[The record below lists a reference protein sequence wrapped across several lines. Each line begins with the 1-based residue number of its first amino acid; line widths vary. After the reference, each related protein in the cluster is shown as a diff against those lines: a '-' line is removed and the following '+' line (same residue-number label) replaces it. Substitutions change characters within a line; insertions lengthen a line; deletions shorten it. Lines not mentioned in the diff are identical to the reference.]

1 MTAPSPKQRQIMT
14 ELLGDKSTRP
24 EFDPFLAVELR
35 ERLETELAEIA
46 ADLTERDRLVV
57 SKYDL
62 QNVHACEGLY
72 AGKLYEQFEWS
83 VQNTR
88 GRIVHRGVQRQ
99 IVSGYAYE
107 PLDLAGQ
114 ALTQFIEEDDL
125 YGPSE
130 FLRNL
135 DPGAR
140 EDLVSDAAD
149 ALTKFLMDWPPIQRS
164 WRPRVESAVGAPLC
178 GGRIELRGRVDL
190 ALGAPEGS
198 RANVFIVDF
207 KTGRENDH
215 HIQDARFYAL
225 IETLARG
232 TPPYRVA
239 TYYLDSGTYRS
250 EDVTIDVLEVAIR
263 RTVAGA
269 RAMHRIQ
276 TEKDHRPEL
285 RPNPLCR
292 FCPSLP
298 DCEPG
303 KAHNARRGGDLGDLD
318 DLLERDDG

>member
-1 MTAPSPKQRQIMT
+1 MAS
-14 ELLGDKSTRP
+14 LLGVKGSRP
-24 EFDPFLAVELR
+24 EFDPDIATELR
-35 ERLETELAEIA
+35 DRLETDLAETA
-46 ADLTERDRLVV
+46 AELVERDRLVIA
-57 SKYDL
+57 KYDL
-62 QNVHACEGLY
+62 QNIHACEGLY
-72 AGKLYEQFEWS
+72 AGKLYEQFEWTIE
-83 VQNTR
+83 NTR
-88 GRIVHRGVQRQ
+88 GKIVHRGVQRQ

-107 PLDLAGQ
+107 PLDLADQ
-114 ALTQFIEEDDL
+114 ALTQFIEEDDV

-130 FLRNL
+130 FLRTL
-135 DPGAR
+135 DAGAR
-140 EDLVSDAAD
+140 EDLVGEAAD
-149 ALTKFLMDWPPIQRS
+149 ALTKFVMDWPPIQRS

-190 ALGAPEGS
+190 ALGSPEGN

-250 EDVTIDVLEVAIR
+250 EDVTLDVLEVAVR

-269 RAMHRIQ
+269 RAIHRIQ
-276 TEKDHRPEL
+276 TETGYRPEL

-292 FCPSLP
+292 FCPRLT

-303 KAHNARRGGDLGDLD
+303 TIHMTKPRDPFLQEID
-318 DLLERDDG
+318 DDDDE

>member
-1 MTAPSPKQRQIMT
+1 MASPTPKQREIMT
-14 ELLGDKSTRP
+14 ALLGDKASRP
-24 EFDPFLAVELR
+24 EFDAGLAVELR
-35 ERLETELAEIA
+35 ERLETELAGVASEV
-46 ADLTERDRLVV
+46 TEPDRLVV
-57 SKYDL
+57 AKYDL

-72 AGKLYEQFEWS
+72 AGKLYEQFEWT
-83 VQNTR
+83 VENTR

-107 PLDLAGQ
+107 PLDLAEQ
-114 ALTQFIEEDDL
+114 ALTQFVEDDDV

-130 FLRNL
+130 FLRGL
-135 DPGAR
+135 DPGSR
-140 EDLVSDAAD
+140 EDLIGDAAD
-149 ALTKFLMDWPPIQRS
+149 ALTKFVMDWPPIQRS
-164 WRPRVESAVGAPLC
+164 WRPRVESAVGAPIC

-190 ALGAPEGS
+190 ALGAPEGT

-250 EDVTIDVLEVAIR
+250 EDVTLDVLEVAVR

-276 TEKDHRPEL
+276 AATGYRPEL

-298 DCEPG
+298 ECEPG
-303 KAHNARRGGDLGDLD
+303 TAHMARR
-318 DLLERDDG
+318 RDDVIEELDEIDE